1 MFSNPYSMPS
11 TPSRLAFTRNPII
24 IESNYTSGDQ
34 PLTGYPFSIIMDGLT
49 LYNGRFNYP
58 YSINVADIVNA
69 YIKYLP
75 QPDEVEPISFGP
87 LILIENESEV
97 LCRDVAV
104 VFNGEYDQEFAFI
117 ALPGGVSKQNF
128 KRLWP
133 STDIFNVRFL
143 ASDTNCFLTTRTAG
157 WRVIMKESEL
167 YPLYYI
173 NDAPD
178 DVFSFVEKVTGK
190 SWTIDRLSPGI
201 YALDI
206 EALRSHFFEVS
217 GVLANN
223 FDIYHRGLFAC
234 RLVIEQADPAR
245 ERYRL
250 KFRNSLGVFEIIE
263 ITGEMSITPEWEGA
277 DEAIFKRYDPETD
290 DYFSQRD
297 RIERKQSI
305 SIQTGVKRPDEVRF
319 LMDMLGSD
327 EVYLLDLGALS
338 VRVIPSAEEFTYKQ
352 RPEAPQS
359 FTLTLEL
366 ADTETNILQ
375 EIIDGSEAKKPRV
388 FSKQFSKQ
396 FN

>member
-1 MFSNPYSMPS
+1 MPS

-24 IESNYTSGDQ
+24 IESSHTSGDQ

-128 KRLWP
+128 KRLGP

-167 YPLYYI
+167 YPL
-173 NDAPD
+173 
-178 DVFSFVEKVTGK
+178 
-190 SWTIDRLSPGI
+190 
-201 YALDI
+201 
-206 EALRSHFFEVS
+206 
-217 GVLANN
+217 
-223 FDIYHRGLFAC
+223 
-234 RLVIEQADPAR
+234 
-245 ERYRL
+245 
-250 KFRNSLGVFEIIE
+250 
-263 ITGEMSITPEWEGA
+263 
-277 DEAIFKRYDPETD
+277 
-290 DYFSQRD
+290 
-297 RIERKQSI
+297 
-305 SIQTGVKRPDEVRF
+305 
-319 LMDMLGSD
+319 
-327 EVYLLDLGALS
+327 
-338 VRVIPSAEEFTYKQ
+338 
-352 RPEAPQS
+352 
-359 FTLTLEL
+359 
-366 ADTETNILQ
+366 
-375 EIIDGSEAKKPRV
+375 
-388 FSKQFSKQ
+388 
-396 FN
+396 